1 MTTKVG
7 FLTQAGP
14 LQLRRPGKLL
24 TLAGMS
30 LAIFGA
36 LAVPIA
42 SPGLRGQ
49 TGIAAA
55 QPAMPDPSQMSG
67 IPRQDPAVATG
78 TITVRLIRGELTN
91 RIVGT
96 EVQLV
101 SLQDGAEAKLAPRIE
116 KTDAEGRATFTGV
129 PVGSYEARAVVDT
142 EALVS
147 QPMEVQPAPAPGVRV
162 MLVFS
167 KSVAEQQKE
176 LGTPDGKVRIDQGQ
190 PPGVL
195 LVKTLDE
202 QGQPIAGLK
211 VSLFRANRQN
221 EQVETL
227 PEQTTGA
234 DGIAKFTDQKS
245 GTEYGYMASVKRD
258 GTEQRTSPFRLV
270 AEHGSSVALTV
281 KAVAQGQAAVGQLQ
295 IGMGSHLIMELQ
307 DDNVQ
312 VLENLRL
319 VNALPQAVDPGA
331 AGLRIPLAEGAMSAQ
346 VVPGGPVNVSIDSSG
361 DGPPV
366 AVWKGPIPAG
376 DSEVRVAFLI
386 RHHGNINFRQAVTV
400 PVQGLRLIME
410 QLPEI
415 RVEDVAEQESRKFQG
430 RDLVLATLKAPA
442 PGGFIS
448 FKVQGL
454 PAEMMTVR
462 YLAGVL
468 ASVIA
473 LLFTYLA
480 MSGRAAVEEA
490 NKRRRQK
497 LEHQRETLLAAIL
510 QSEER
515 ALKGDAGD
523 AGKKAKPT
531 AELMSKL
538 EEVYRLLDE
547 LDAN

>member
-14 LQLRRPGKLL
+14 LQLRRPGKLV

-30 LAIFGA
+30 LALFSALVLPIFG
-36 LAVPIA
+36 
-42 SPGLRGQ
+42 PGGRGM
-49 TGIAAA
+49 GIAAA

-116 KTDAEGRATFTGV
+116 KTDAEGRATFSGV

-176 LGTPDGKVRIDQGQ
+176 LGTPDGKTRIDQGQ

-245 GTEYGYMASVKRD
+245 GPEYGYMASVKRD

-307 DDNVQ
+307 DDSVQ

-319 VNALPQAVDPGA
+319 VNALPQAVDPGPT
-331 AGLRIPLAEGAMSAQ
+331 GLRIPLAEGAMSAQ

-376 DSEVRVAFLI
+376 DSEVRVAFLM
-386 RHHGNINFRQAVTV
+386 RHRGNINFRQAVTV

-442 PGGFIS
+442 PGGFIA

-468 ASVIA
+468 AAVIA

-510 QSEER
+510 QNEER

-547 LDAN
+547 LDAS

>member
-14 LQLRRPGKLL
+14 LQLRRPGKLV

-30 LAIFGA
+30 LALFSA
-36 LAVPIA
+36 LVLPVF
-42 SPGLRGQ
+42 SPGGRGM
-49 TGIAAA
+49 GIAAA

-101 SLQDGAEAKLAPRIE
+101 SLQGGAEAKLAPRIE

-195 LVKTLDE
+195 LVRTLDE

-245 GTEYGYMASVKRD
+245 GTDYGYMASVKRD

-307 DDNVQ
+307 DDSVQ

-319 VNALPQAVDPGA
+319 VNALPQAVDPGPT
-331 AGLRIPLAEGAMSAQ
+331 GLRIPLAEGAMSAQ
-346 VVPGGPVNVSIDSSG
+346 AVPGGPVNVSIDSSG

-376 DSEVRVAFLI
+376 DSEVRVAFLM
-386 RHHGNINFRQAVTV
+386 RHRGNINFRQAVTV

-430 RDLVLATLKAPA
+430 RDLVLATLKTPA
-442 PGGFIS
+442 PGGFIA

-468 ASVIA
+468 AAVIA

-510 QSEER
+510 HSEER
-515 ALKGDAGD
+515 ALKGDSGD

-547 LDAN
+547 LDAS